1 MTQWPSTSG
10 ELTVPVEEI
19 IPAQELAD
27 PHGSGIGQISK
38 IAGSSNRQVGFPGS
52 TFSRPVSQIPGTR
65 QSSEGP
71 HRHHTP
77 VDGVLLRGLNLRL
90 LDAGVA
96 PWPWLGSRRRTWTTS
111 SRSWGHVRRSGSRP
125 DGPSPGEKETTAT
138 STAQRVEIKD
148 WSVTLS
154 IS

>member
-1 MTQWPSTSG
+1 MHG

-19 IPAQELAD
+19 TPAQELAD

-52 TFSRPVSQIPGTR
+52 TFPRPGSQIPGTR

-90 LDAGVA
+90 LDAGRGALAVVGEPA
-96 PWPWLGSRRRTWTTS
+96 EDVDHLAAVLGTRETV
-111 SRSWGHVRRSGSRP
+111 GVEARRSITGREGN
-125 DGPSPGEKETTAT
+125 DGDVDGAEGGN
-138 STAQRVEIKD
+138 QRQ